1 MTKNQIGLAA
11 CRRSSTSISHW
22 RRMAPRWPATACLA
36 ACLALALAGRGE
48 TPTDAARPR
57 LAPLEL
63 RLPQAVFMGT
73 PPEFKTTE
81 HMEKFPDA
89 PRPTLLVPAGVTN
102 VAKGKKVT
110 SSDARPSSGTPDLV
124 TDGDKE
130 ANEDCYL
137 QTHRKTQWVQIDLG
151 SPCDI
156 HAIAIWHAHNT
167 PHVYHDVVVQLA
179 DDRDFTAGVRTVFNN
194 DYDNSS
200 GLGAGADK
208 EYWETSEG
216 KLIPVKGL
224 RARYLRAY
232 SNGSTFD
239 ALNRCTEIEVYA
251 LESAGLR

>member
-1 MTKNQIGLAA
+1 MSVPGWRRLAQPWAATVGLAA
-11 CRRSSTSISHW
+11 CLTLPLTS
-22 RRMAPRWPATACLA
+22 
-36 ACLALALAGRGE
+36 RGE
-48 TPTDAARPR
+48 TSTDAARPR

-63 RLPQAVFMGT
+63 RLPLPVFTGT

-81 HMEKFPDA
+81 HMEKFSDE
-89 PRPTLLVPAGVTN
+89 PRPALLVPAGVTN
-102 VAKGKKVT
+102 VARGKKVT
-110 SSDARPSSGTPDLV
+110 SSDPRPSSGTPDLV

-137 QTHRKTQWVQIDLG
+137 QLHRKTQFVQIDLG
-151 SPCDI
+151 SSCDI